1 MCHLKVSNMPFIT
14 IFLFGIL
21 AAIFALIIELLLF
34 GFIPDSLMISETL
47 AFTNLVTLFGIAL
60 IEEVSG
66 YIFLRQYALR
76 FLSEKKWLAQDPLFL
91 GVSFGI
97 GFATLE
103 ILLIQNEM
111 SKLPELAALGTAGIH
126 IITSS
131 MFAFTL
137 FSSTTKHLS
146 SGLILVAATLLHTLY
161 NVIAL
166 TIL

>member
-1 MCHLKVSNMPFIT
+1 MPFMT

-21 AAIFALIIELLLF
+21 AASFALIIELLLF
-34 GFIPDSLMISETL
+34 VLMPASLMISETL
-47 AFTNLVTLFGIAL
+47 AFTNLFALLGVAL
-60 IEEVSG
+60 IEEVSK

-76 FLSEKKWLAQDPLFL
+76 FLSEKKLLIRNALLL

-97 GFATLE
+97 GFSALE
-103 ILLIQNEM
+103 IVLIQNEM
-111 SKLPELAALGTAGIH
+111 SRFPGLEPLGTAGVH

-131 MFAFTL
+131 MLASIL
-137 FSSTTKHLS
+137 LSAVTKRVS
-146 SGLILVAATLLHTLY
+146 SGLIILVAAILLHALY